1 VPQGDP
7 ERGWLEREFAE
18 LRGRESQY
26 RERLSQK
33 DAEAARLH
41 AHAEALHQLLA
52 RRPPSRSELTS
63 TLTDVA
69 RLSAQALRIERSSV
83 WYFDTGMRTLRCA
96 LQLVGGTEAETDG
109 LVIASDSCPSY
120 IQALAGSSAVA
131 VRDVYEDART
141 QELVAYLREH
151 RIGALLDIPIVI
163 AGELI
168 GVVCHEHVGGPRV
181 WEPDQLEFVAHVSQL
196 VALALE
202 TERRIR
208 AEYAER
214 ETEAKYRHLV
224 ESLPVTVY
232 SFDVHTGQLDYVSLR
247 ALELGGRPATA
258 WLAEGPRAWLAR
270 IDPEDRGPVML
281 RFQRGAQGGFPE
293 EVTYRVHLDDG
304 RTLWVRDT
312 CRVVRDQVGQ
322 PLAIQGVL
330 SDVTERTQTE
340 LARREIER
348 RYRALLENVDVIAL
362 TLDTQGHVTFA
373 NEAFVRASGFSREEL
388 LGLDW
393 FEVVLAPATRDSVRQ
408 RFLRDVAA
416 GTVVPRFELAI
427 VTRSGE
433 SRQLL
438 STNTL
443 LRTADGTVEGT
454 LSIALDVTERRNLES
469 QLLQQTKLESLGRL
483 AAGVAHDF
491 NNLLTVM
498 LGQVQLLE
506 RQPIEPDPGKR
517 AAAIGTLEQA
527 IGQATELTRSLLLY
541 GRREPGR
548 AELFSIDELVRD
560 ARPLLEALAGRELHL
575 SLSLHGADACVLFD
589 RARVRQALLNL
600 VGNAADAT
608 LGHGTGVRVSTHVE
622 LLTESAARTR
632 GAAVGGSFVV
642 LSVADDGRGMEPRT
656 LSRIFDPFFSTKPD
670 GRGTGLGLAITQ
682 SVASQAGGF
691 IDVTSA
697 PGVGTTFRVYLPARD
712 ARSDHLGPPRRSDVP
727 PAAGLRVLV
736 VDDLKPIRDAV
747 AESLRA
753 AGYDTIS
760 VADTRAATEVLG
772 STPIDL
778 LITDLHLPDGSG
790 AVLARS
796 ARSARAS
803 LRVVIMS
810 GSDRGEDAFDGVLS
824 KPFDEATLL
833 RVVGEALASP

>member
-1 VPQGDP
+1 MSQGDP
-7 ERGWLEREFAE
+7 ERTWLERELAE
-18 LRGRESQY
+18 LRAREAQY
-26 RERLSQK
+26 REQLGRK
-33 DAEAARLH
+33 DAEAARLR
-41 AHAEALHQLLA
+41 AHAEALHQLLS
-52 RRPPSRSELTS
+52 RRPPSRSDLTR

-69 RLSAQALRIERSSV
+69 RLSAQALRIERTSL
-83 WYFDTGMRTLRCA
+83 WYLDPGMHTLRCA
-96 LQLVGGTEAETDG
+96 LQLVEGAEATAEGLVLATDG
-109 LVIASDSCPSY
+109 CPAY
-120 IQALAGSSAVA
+120 VKALREGDAVA
-131 VRDVYEDART
+131 VRDVYEDPRT
-141 QELVAYLREH
+141 QELASYLREH

-163 AGELI
+163 GGELL
-168 GVVCHEHVGGPRV
+168 GVVCHEHVGGPMS
-181 WEPDQLEFVAHVSQL
+181 WEPSQVEFAAHVGQV

-232 SFDVHTGQLDYVSLR
+232 SFDLHSGTLDYVSPR
-247 ALELGGRPATA
+247 AIELGGRSAAT
-258 WLAEGPRAWLAR
+258 WLAEGARAWLAR
-270 IDPEDRGPVML
+270 IDPEDRAPVML

-293 EVTYRVHLDDG
+293 EATYRVHLDDG

-312 CRVVRDQVGQ
+312 CRVVRDALGQ
-322 PLAIQGVL
+322 PVAIQGVL
-330 SDVTERTQTE
+330 SDVTDRTQAE

-348 RYRALLENVDVIAL
+348 RYRALLDNVDVIAVM
-362 TLDTQGHVTFA
+362 LDLRGCVTFA
-373 NEAFVRASGFSREEL
+373 NEAFVRVSGFSREEL
-388 LGLDW
+388 IGLDW
-393 FEVVLAPATRDSVRQ
+393 FQVVLPDTVRDSVRQ

-416 GTVVPRFELAI
+416 GTVVPRFELGI
-427 VTRSGE
+427 VTKSGE

-443 LRTADGTVEGT
+443 LRSAEGAPEGT
-454 LSIALDVTERRNLES
+454 LSIAIDVTERRSLEN

-491 NNLLTVM
+491 NNLLAVM
-498 LGQVQLLE
+498 MGQVELLQRAPRE
-506 RQPIEPDPGKR
+506 LDPDKR
-517 AAAIGTLEQA
+517 AVAIGTLEQA
-527 IGQATELTRSLLLY
+527 IEQATELTRSLLLY
-541 GRREPGR
+541 GRQELERS
-548 AELFSIDELVRD
+548 ELFSADELVRE
-560 ARPLLEALAGRELHL
+560 ARPLLEALAGRDLQV
-575 SLSLHGADACVLFD
+575 SLSLHAPGAQVTFD

-608 LGHGTGVRVSTHVE
+608 RGHGGSIRVATHVE
-622 LLTESAARTR
+622 LLQETDARTR

-642 LSVADDGRGMEPRT
+642 LTVADDGRGMDPRT
-656 LSRIFDPFFSTKPD
+656 LSRIFDPFFTTKAD

-682 SVASQAGGF
+682 TVASQAGGF
-691 IDVTSA
+691 VEVSSMPGTGTS
-697 PGVGTTFRVYLPARD
+697 FHVYLPARD
-712 ARSDHLGPPRRSDVP
+712 ARTSAVPARKSDLP
-727 PAAGLRVLV
+727 PAPGLRVLV

-753 AGYDTIS
+753 AGYDTIT
-760 VADTRAATEVLG
+760 VADTRSAAEILG

-796 ARSARAS
+796 ARTARPN

-810 GSDRGEDAFDGVLS
+810 GSAKGEETFDGALA
-824 KPFDEATLL
+824 KPFDETTLL
-833 RVVGEALASP
+833 RVVADALGAVP